1 MKSFDFFQ
9 CFDGE
14 FVTFFF
20 PVKLE
25 ELNSGDGDAVKLVSD
40 NKDLP
45 DEPIDVERRQKVKEA
60 MIHAWSSYEKY
71 AWGHDELQVMIN
83 SVSFVEQCRVSLV
96 VLILC
101 FVW

>member
-1 MKSFDFFQ
+1 M
-9 CFDGE
+9 
-14 FVTFFF
+14 
-20 PVKLE
+20 KLE
-25 ELNSGDGDAVKLVSD
+25 ELKSVDGDAFKL
-40 NKDLP
+40 NGEKKDLP

-83 SVSFVEQCRVSLV
+83 SVYYVVQCRDSLV

>member
-1 MKSFDFFQ
+1 M
-9 CFDGE
+9 
-14 FVTFFF
+14 
-20 PVKLE
+20 KLE
-25 ELNSGDGDAVKLVSD
+25 ELKSGGGDDVKLISEK
-40 NKDLP
+40 KDVP

-83 SVSFVEQCRVSLV
+83 SVSYVVQCRVSLV